1 MNNASVHFF
10 INTDKEERGG
20 EEGLKGVWLGGDWL
34 PPNLPGPVLLLSHA
48 GPPRHCP
55 HVANPVR
62 VTQSRVF
69 KNQLP
74 AMTWRGGGCGVP
86 ETLPQLANVTA
97 EGTSPGQ
104 PSAVPRVRAS
114 SRQAEQSRSAVPR
127 LSCLRRSLG
136 RSVISVIPTG
146 LGSGLSREE
155 PGQLGALKI

>member
-74 AMTWRGGGCGVP
+74 AMTWRGGGAVCQKP
-86 ETLPQLANVTA
+86 
-97 EGTSPGQ
+97 SP
-104 PSAVPRVRAS
+104 S
-114 SRQAEQSRSAVPR
+114 SPM
-127 LSCLRRSLG
+127 
-136 RSVISVIPTG
+136 
-146 LGSGLSREE
+146 
-155 PGQLGALKI
+155 